1 MNWKTFGGFFD
12 LENKTKEINKLS
24 KELEQEGFWQDV
36 ENAKKVMK
44 KLDSLKE
51 THAKWDRLHK
61 DIEDAGVL
69 YELAKEEDD
78 KGVLDE
84 VSSSVARIDK
94 EIEKWQ
100 LEVLLAG
107 KYDKLGCFLSIKPG
121 AGGTESCD
129 WAQMLLRMYTRWAE
143 RNNMAAELVD
153 VTAAEEAG
161 IKYASLRFSKE
172 FSYGYLKG
180 EKGIHR
186 LVRVSPFDAQHRRHT
201 SFASVEVI
209 PKIDEEFKLDIKD
222 VDLRIDTFRSS
233 GPGGQ
238 HVNMTDS
245 AVRITHLPT
254 KIVAQAQSEKS
265 QHQNKFIA
273 MELLMSRL
281 YSHFQEIE
289 KEKQKKI
296 FGEKQNIQWGS
307 QARSYVL
314 YPYTLVK
321 DHRTGTEQTNAEN
334 VLDGDI
340 DPFIF
345 DYLRNKKTE

>member
-1 MNWKTFGGFFD
+1 LGK
-12 LENKTKEINKLS
+12 KTKEIEQLS
-24 KELEQEGFWQDV
+24 KEIEKDGFWQDV
-36 ENAKKVMK
+36 EHAKEVMK
-44 KLDSLKE
+44 KLDSLKG
-51 THAKWDRLHK
+51 TQAKWNRLHK
-61 DIEDAGVL
+61 EIEETEVL
-69 YELAKEEDD
+69 HQLAQEEDD
-78 KGVLDE
+78 KGALQEVL
-84 VSSSVARIDK
+84 SGLARIEN
-94 EIEKWQ
+94 EIERWQ
-100 LEVLLAG
+100 LEVLLADT
-107 KYDKLGCFLSIKPG
+107 YDKNGCFLAIKPG

-143 RNNMAAELVD
+143 RSGMSAEVVD
-153 VTAAEEAG
+153 VSAGEEAG
-161 IKYASLRFSKE
+161 IKYASLRFPKE
-172 FSYGYLKG
+172 FSYGYLKS

-186 LVRVSPFDAQHRRHT
+186 LVRVSPFDAAHRRHT

-222 VDLRIDTFRSS
+222 EDLRIDTFRSS

-265 QHQNKFIA
+265 QHQNKYIA

-281 YSHFQEIE
+281 YQHFQEIE
-289 KEKQKKI
+289 KEKQKKL
-296 FGEKQNIQWGS
+296 FGEKKNIEWGS
-307 QARSYVL
+307 QIRSYVL

-321 DHRTGTEQTNAEN
+321 DHRTGTEQTNADN

-340 DPFIF
+340 DVFIF
-345 DYLRNKKTE
+345 DYLRGKKAE